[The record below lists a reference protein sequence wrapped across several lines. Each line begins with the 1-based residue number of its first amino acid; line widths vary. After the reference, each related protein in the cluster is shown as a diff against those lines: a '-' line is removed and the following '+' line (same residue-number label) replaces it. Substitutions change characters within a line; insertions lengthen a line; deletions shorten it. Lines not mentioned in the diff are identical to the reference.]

1 MFKVLVLDRYI
12 GRTILQSIMMTL
24 FMLVSLS
31 GIIKFVDQLRR
42 VGQGEYSTWDAG
54 LYTIMSIP
62 KDIQIFFPMA
72 ALLGALMG
80 LGALATRSELV
91 VMQASGYSRLQV
103 AGSVMKTAIPLVI
116 LTMIVGEWLAPSGE
130 QWARNYRAQK
140 TNGASLLAT
149 NRGMWAKD
157 GSDFIY
163 IQRVDSETQL
173 KGITLYRM
181 NDDHKLK
188 SILSAAAADY
198 NSDSGTWT
206 LSQVQESVL
215 KDIYVITGEQKLSMT
230 WQTQMTPEKLSVAA
244 LDPEALSISGLYQY
258 VDYLQQSGQD
268 AGRYQ
273 LNLWKKV
280 FAPLSVAVMMLMAL
294 SFIFGPLR
302 SVAMGVRVVTGIAC
316 GFVFYVSNEIFGSLS
331 LTYKFP
337 PLLGALLP
345 SLLFLAISVYMLV
358 KRK

>member
-31 GIIKFVDQLRR
+31 GIIKFVDQLRK
-42 VGQGEYSTWDAG
+42 VGQGEYSTLDAG

-80 LGALATRSELV
+80 LGALASRSELV

-103 AGSVMKTAIPLVI
+103 ASSVMKTAIPLVI
-116 LTMIVGEWLAPSGE
+116 LTMVVGEWLAPSGE

-140 TNGASLLAT
+140 TSGASLLAT
-149 NRGMWAKD
+149 KKGMWAKD
-157 GSDFIY
+157 GNDFIY
-163 IQRVDSETQL
+163 IQRVDSENRL
-173 KGITLYRM
+173 NGITLYRM
-181 NDDHKLK
+181 NDEHKL
-188 SILSAAAADY
+188 SSVMNAASAGY
-198 NSDSGTWT
+198 DSATNTWT
-206 LSQVQESVL
+206 LNQIRESVL
-215 KDIYVITGEQKLSMT
+215 KDTYVITGEQRLSMV
-230 WQTQMTPEKLSVAA
+230 WQTKLTPEKLNVAA

-258 VDYLQQSGQD
+258 VSYLQQSGQD

-273 LNLWKKV
+273 LSLWKKV

-302 SVAMGVRVVTGIAC
+302 SVPMGVRIVTGIAC

-337 PLLGALLP
+337 PFLGALLP
-345 SLLFLAISVYMLV
+345 SLLFLAISLYLLI